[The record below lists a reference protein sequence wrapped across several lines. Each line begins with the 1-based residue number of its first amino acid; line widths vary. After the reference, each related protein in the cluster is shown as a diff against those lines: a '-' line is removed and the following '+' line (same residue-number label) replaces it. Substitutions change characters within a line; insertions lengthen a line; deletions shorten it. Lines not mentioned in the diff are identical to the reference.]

1 MTRHNFASGILLALS
16 PYVKLASHRLRGKSL
31 TNEANTSLC
40 HLSRI
45 KSVSDIRNIGFQFAG
60 IMVSCIKNI
69 QRKCMNKKIV
79 ELRNKLGL
87 SRASF
92 ARALDISPSQMA
104 RIEAGKVVLSDEFLK
119 KICSTF
125 HVNPAFFTGEMDID
139 EAVKVVS
146 LEEEMK
152 QVGKRL
158 KQARSEK
165 GLTLKELSDLVG
177 LSDSQLCLIENGTNK
192 LAEKRAANIGEALEV
207 GVEWLLHGKE
217 RNKAFPAD
225 RKMMEWLKDHP
236 EIREQIWK
244 MMEN

>member
-1 MTRHNFASGILLALS
+1 
-16 PYVKLASHRLRGKSL
+16 
-31 TNEANTSLC
+31 
-40 HLSRI
+40 
-45 KSVSDIRNIGFQFAG
+45 
-60 IMVSCIKNI
+60 
-69 QRKCMNKKIV
+69 MNKKIV

-158 KQARSEK
+158 KQERLEK

-177 LSDSQLCLIENGTNK
+177 LSDSQLCLIENRESNLTK
-192 LAEKRAANIGEALEV
+192 KRAADIATVLHV
-207 GVEWLLHGKE
+207 GVEWLLYGDEEK
-217 RNKAFPAD
+217 KYFPLNE
-225 RKMMEWLKDHP
+225 KMAQWLWNHP
-236 EIREQIWK
+236 EVREQIWK
-244 MMEN
+244 MMKN

>member
-1 MTRHNFASGILLALS
+1 
-16 PYVKLASHRLRGKSL
+16 
-31 TNEANTSLC
+31 
-40 HLSRI
+40 
-45 KSVSDIRNIGFQFAG
+45 
-60 IMVSCIKNI
+60 
-69 QRKCMNKKIV
+69 
-79 ELRNKLGL
+79 
-87 SRASF
+87 
-92 ARALDISPSQMA
+92 
-104 RIEAGKVVLSDEFLK
+104 
-119 KICSTF
+119 
-125 HVNPAFFTGEMDID
+125 MDID

-158 KQARSEK
+158 KQARLEK

-225 RKMMEWLKDHP
+225 RKMMEWLKDNP
-236 EIREQIWK
+236 DVREQIWK

>member
-1 MTRHNFASGILLALS
+1 
-16 PYVKLASHRLRGKSL
+16 
-31 TNEANTSLC
+31 
-40 HLSRI
+40 
-45 KSVSDIRNIGFQFAG
+45 
-60 IMVSCIKNI
+60 
-69 QRKCMNKKIV
+69 MNKKIV

-104 RIEAGKVVLSDEFLK
+104 RIEAGKVVLSDEFLQ

-125 HVNPAFFTGEMDID
+125 HVNPSFFTGEMDID

-146 LEEEMK
+146 QESEK
-152 QVGKRL
+152 QQVGKRL

-165 GLTLKELSDLVG
+165 GLTLKELSKMID

-192 LAEKRAANIGEALEV
+192 LTEKRAVILGEALEV

-225 RKMMEWLKDHP
+225 HKMMEWLKDHP
-236 EIREQIWK
+236 EIREEIWK
-244 MMEN
+244 MMGD

>member
-1 MTRHNFASGILLALS
+1 
-16 PYVKLASHRLRGKSL
+16 
-31 TNEANTSLC
+31 
-40 HLSRI
+40 
-45 KSVSDIRNIGFQFAG
+45 
-60 IMVSCIKNI
+60 
-69 QRKCMNKKIV
+69 MNKKIV
-79 ELRNKLGL
+79 ALKDKLGL
-87 SRASF
+87 SRATF
-92 ARALDISPSQMA
+92 AKALDISPSQMA

-158 KQARSEK
+158 KQARLEK
-165 GLTLKELSDLVG
+165 RLTLKELSALVG
-177 LSDSQLCLIENGTNK
+177 LSYSQLSLIENGEYMLN
-192 LAEKRAANIGEALEV
+192 EKRAADIGEVFHV
-207 GVEWLLHGKE
+207 GVEWLLHGEE
-217 RNKAFPAD
+217 RNKHFPAD

-236 EIREQIWK
+236 DVREQIWK

>member
-1 MTRHNFASGILLALS
+1 MDWVA
-16 PYVKLASHRLRGKSL
+16 PPPW
-31 TNEANTSLC
+31 NT
-40 HLSRI
+40 H
-45 KSVSDIRNIGFQFAG
+45 
-60 IMVSCIKNI
+60 
-69 QRKCMNKKIV
+69 
-79 ELRNKLGL
+79 
-87 SRASF
+87 
-92 ARALDISPSQMA
+92 
-104 RIEAGKVVLSDEFLK
+104 
-119 KICSTF
+119 STF

-158 KQARSEK
+158 KQARLEK

-207 GVEWLLHGKE
+207 GVEWLLYGEE
-217 RNKAFPAD
+217 RNKNFPAD
-225 RKMMEWLKDHP
+225 RKMMEWLKSH
-236 EIREQIWK
+236 EEVREQIWK

>member
-1 MTRHNFASGILLALS
+1 
-16 PYVKLASHRLRGKSL
+16 
-31 TNEANTSLC
+31 
-40 HLSRI
+40 
-45 KSVSDIRNIGFQFAG
+45 
-60 IMVSCIKNI
+60 
-69 QRKCMNKKIV
+69 
-79 ELRNKLGL
+79 
-87 SRASF
+87 
-92 ARALDISPSQMA
+92 MA

-158 KQARSEK
+158 KQARLEK

-192 LAEKRAANIGEALEV
+192 LSEKRAVILGEALEV
-207 GVEWLLHGKE
+207 GVEWLLHGEE
-217 RNKAFPAD
+217 RNKDFPVD
-225 RKMMEWLKDHP
+225 RKMVEWLKTHP
-236 EIREQIWK
+236 EERERIWEK
-244 MMEN
+244 MK

>member
-1 MTRHNFASGILLALS
+1 
-16 PYVKLASHRLRGKSL
+16 
-31 TNEANTSLC
+31 
-40 HLSRI
+40 
-45 KSVSDIRNIGFQFAG
+45 
-60 IMVSCIKNI
+60 
-69 QRKCMNKKIV
+69 MNKKIV
-79 ELRNKLGL
+79 ELKDKLGL

-104 RIEAGKVVLSDEFLK
+104 RIEAGEVVLSDEFLQ

-158 KQARSEK
+158 KQARLEK